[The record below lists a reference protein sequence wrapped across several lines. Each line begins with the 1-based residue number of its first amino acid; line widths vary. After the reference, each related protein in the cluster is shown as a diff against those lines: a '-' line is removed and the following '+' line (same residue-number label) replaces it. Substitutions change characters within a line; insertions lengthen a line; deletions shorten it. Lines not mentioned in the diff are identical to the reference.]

1 MKEITFLFGIHNHQ
15 PVGNFDSVI
24 EDAYHQAYLPFLE
37 VLEKHP
43 GVRLALHNSGI
54 LLDWFEARHPDYLD
68 RVRRLVEKGQ
78 VELITGGYYEPI
90 LPAIPDADKVGQ
102 IRKLTAHLKQ
112 RLGGEATG
120 LWLTERVWEP
130 GLVGPLAQAGV
141 RYIMVD
147 DAHFLAAGSQP
158 DDLWNY
164 WLTEDQGDTVG
175 VWPISKKLRY
185 LVPFE
190 PPEKTIEF
198 LRQLAAGGAGRVALL
213 ADDGEKFGVWP
224 DTYRQVYEKGWLDQ
238 FFTLLEQNADWL
250 KVALPGQVTAARPPQ
265 GRIYLPTASYS
276 EMMEWALPTA
286 VQVNFHRFHEKLAH
300 ADAPEERF
308 VRGGFWRNFLAKYPE
323 ANQMH
328 KRMLQARLDLDG
340 GTPLPEAVR
349 VRALDDVWQA
359 QCNCAYWHGVFGGLY
374 LPHLRDALYRKILAS
389 ERRQDD
395 ARHPAGPFLRVDL
408 RDLDR
413 DGHPDVRLINR
424 EIGVQLAPV
433 RGGALEELDVFG
445 LDRSVSHGMSR
456 RAEAY
461 HDRLKEAA
469 AAGTVVLTG
478 AAAET
483 ADAGGGS
490 GASNGGDDGSVKSI
504 HDRVEMKE
512 PDLDKQLYVDWYR
525 RQSLLD
531 HFFRSDCT
539 LADFHRGSYGEQGG
553 FIEQPYEATVAESK
567 AGAAVTLRRTAPVWV
582 GGEARRVTVEKVVRL
597 APSAAGL
604 TVDYAVTLERD
615 ATQPSDAAVALWFG
629 VEFNLTMLAGRA
641 DDRFYRIDGEKPAHE
656 PFLAGQAEHAG
667 VRAVA
672 LCDGWEGLTVELKWN
687 TPAGL
692 WRSPIETVSQSEG
705 GFEKVYQSSCVVPH
719 WRLSLRPGETWRA
732 TLELGTSLADWV
744 VRRT

>member
-1 MKEITFLFGIHNHQ
+1 MKEVTFLFGIHNHQ

-24 EDAYHQAYLPFLE
+24 EDAYHKAYLPFLT

-90 LPAIPDADKVGQ
+90 LPAIPDEDKVGQ
-102 IRKLTAHLKQ
+102 IRKLTAFLKK

-130 GLVGPLAQAGV
+130 GLVGPLARAGV

-158 DDLWNY
+158 DELWNY

-190 PPEKTIEF
+190 PPEQTIDF
-198 LRQLAAGGAGRVALL
+198 LRQLASGGPGRVALL

-224 DTYRQVYEKGWLDQ
+224 DTHHQVYEKGWLDQ

-328 KRMLQARLDLDG
+328 KRMLQARLDLDQG
-340 GTPLPEAVR
+340 AALPEAVR
-349 VRALDDVWQA
+349 AAALDDVWQA

-374 LPHLRDALYRKILAS
+374 LPHLRDALYRKILSA

-395 ARHPAGPFLRVDL
+395 ARHPAGPFLRVDR

-413 DGHPDVRLINR
+413 DGHEDVRLINR
-424 EIGVQLAPV
+424 QVGVQLAPV
-433 RGGALEELDVFG
+433 RGGALEELDVYG

-461 HDRLKEAA
+461 HERLKEAA

-478 AAAET
+478 PAAASASAVEGT
-483 ADAGGGS
+483 N
-490 GASNGGDDGSVKSI
+490 GAADDGSVKSI

-512 PDLDKQLYVDWYR
+512 PDLDKQLFVDWYR

-531 HFFRSDCT
+531 HFFRSDGT

-553 FIEQPYEATVAESK
+553 FIEQPYAVEVAESTS
-567 AGAAVTLRRTAPVWV
+567 GVAVTLRRTAPVWV
-582 GGEARRVTVEKVVRL
+582 GGEARSVTVQKVIRMT
-597 APSAAGL
+597 PTGAGF
-604 TVDYAVTLERD
+604 TADYTITLEPAAD
-615 ATQPSDAAVALWFG
+615 ASSAPVPLWFG
-629 VEFNLTMLAGRA
+629 VEFNLAMLAGRS
-641 DDRFYRIDGEKPAHE
+641 DDRYYLVDGEKPAVA
-656 PFLAGQAEHAG
+656 PWLAGQGEHAEA
-667 VRAVA
+667 RAVA
-672 LCDGWEGLTVELKWN
+672 LRDDWEGLRVELAWSV
-687 TPAGL
+687 PAGL
-692 WRSPIETVSQSEG
+692 WRTPIETVSQSEG

-719 WRLSLRPGETWRA
+719 WRIELRPGESWQVS
-732 TLELGTSLADWV
+732 LEVATSLADWV
-744 VRRT
+744 VPRK